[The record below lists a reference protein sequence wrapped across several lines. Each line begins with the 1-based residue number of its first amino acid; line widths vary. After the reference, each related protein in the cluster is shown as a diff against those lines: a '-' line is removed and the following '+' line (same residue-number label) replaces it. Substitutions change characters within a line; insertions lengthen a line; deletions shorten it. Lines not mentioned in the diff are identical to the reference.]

1 MLDPPI
7 QPLENRSSTTLVLSS
22 LLASFLP
29 ITRATDMVMCLGGGK
44 KYTKTGHSPKY
55 VDGVSQVRAQAI
67 GPGLC
72 RIAYMNF
79 LERRKGEVQHSPT
92 PIRPG
97 DADEGTA
104 IPSGIMR
111 QNSG

>member
-1 MLDPPI
+1 ML
-7 QPLENRSSTTLVLSS
+7 LLSS

-29 ITRATDMVMCLGGGK
+29 ITRATDMIMCLGGGK

-79 LERRKGEVQHSPT
+79 VELRHYEVHA
-92 PIRPG
+92 G
-97 DADEGTA
+97 VEVC
-104 IPSGIMR
+104 
-111 QNSG
+111 